1 MLWRGIRIRLVT
13 IQVLLLLF
21 ALQLIGGYFVR
32 ALNQSLLRAET
43 DTVSRQTQLIATIV
57 TPEVIGQAGNTAVS
71 SQTGVNQSGSAAA
84 STQPNGSLLQSFP
97 QLINGVVYV
106 LNKDG
111 VVRDTS
117 AGSALIG
124 QKRIDSLATET
135 LISHKKAVA
144 VHYDPV
150 THNHLLTV
158 VVPIFNQGQFAGIVE
173 SVVSVQNTYTTMRQV
188 TAIFYSGSGLVLAL
202 TALLGILLS
211 RTIARP
217 VLDVTNQARKLAAG
231 DFSERVM
238 VHSDDEFGALAT
250 AINDLTD
257 KLQAAIAEN
266 QHEQGRLQAVIK
278 YMGDGV
284 IAFDKNLNY
293 VFSNDAAARML
304 PGLTQSDFKPGEL
317 LDLQRMVAD
326 DKSEWS
332 SIKKIGTAL
341 LNVHVTKIGHKQPQG
356 YVALIRD
363 VTEQEK
369 LQGARRDFVANVS
382 HELKTPLTSVK
393 SYIEAL
399 QQYNDTDEETRKKFL
414 DVIDHET
421 NRMVRLTQDL
431 LQLSG
436 LEMRQ
441 EPFHAGLIHA
451 REWLE
456 TSVERFVL
464 SARQQ
469 GVTLVS
475 DAFPVVSIRGD
486 RDMLD
491 RLVDNLLSNALKYT
505 PRDGMVRIRAR
516 AESDQLTLTV
526 EDTGIGIP
534 EDDLPHVFE
543 RFYTVDKARTRKF
556 GGTGLGLAIAREIA
570 ERHGGSISLESEPEH
585 GTTVTVILPTVEAR

>member
-1 MLWRGIRIRLVT
+1 MWRSIRIRLVA

-21 ALQLIGGYFVR
+21 ALELIGGYFVR

-57 TPEVIGQAGNTAVS
+57 TPEVIGQPGASPTPA
-71 SQTGVNQSGSAAA
+71 QSGSNA
-84 STQPNGSLLQSFP
+84 SGSTASSTAPTQSLLQSFP

-173 SVVSVQNTYTTMRQV
+173 SAVSVQNTYTTMRQV

-202 TALLGILLS
+202 AAALGILLS

-231 DFSERVM
+231 DFSERVT

-257 KLQAAIAEN
+257 KLQAAIAES

-284 IAFDKNLNY
+284 IAFDKDLNY
-293 VFSNDAAARML
+293 IFSNDAAARML
-304 PGLTQSDFKPGEL
+304 PSLTQPDFEPSEL
-317 LDLQRMVAD
+317 LDLQRTVEE
-326 DKSEWS
+326 DKSEYNA
-332 SIKKIGTAL
+332 IKKFGNAL
-341 LNVHVTKIGHKQPQG
+341 LNVHITKIGRKQAQG

-369 LQGARRDFVANVS
+369 LQAARRDFVANVS

-399 QQYNDTDEETRKKFL
+399 QQYDDTDEETRKRFL
-414 DVIDHET
+414 EVIDHET

-436 LEMRQ
+436 LELRQ
-441 EPFHAGLIHA
+441 EPFRAGLISA
-451 REWLE
+451 KEWLE
-456 TSVERFVL
+456 TSVERFTL

-475 DAFPVVSIRGD
+475 EMFPAVSIRGD

-505 PRDGMVRIRAR
+505 PRDGMVRIKAI
-516 AESDQLTLTV
+516 AEPDELVLVV

-534 EDDLPHVFE
+534 ADDLPHVFE

-570 ERHGGSISLESEPEH
+570 ERHGGTISLASEQGH
-585 GTTVTVILPTVEAR
+585 GTTVTVILPIVEVR